1 MRRYDHSRHPGE
13 TLIEAMAKE
22 MDVTD
27 APRIKLR
34 FSLKLF
40 LSHFL
45 AVLLVSGSI
54 GTFFYFNAIDSL
66 MQSLRSRLQNSA
78 SLLSQSID
86 ANDLETIQK
95 PADVQQA
102 AYLST
107 LEKLRRLRRS
117 NPDIAYLYI
126 MRKTGEQIQF
136 VVDSDETEKQA
147 LPGREYP
154 EASDL
159 LRMGFHE
166 PSVDDKPYRDEWGVF
181 LSGYAPLR
189 NGRGRYLVGIDM
201 RADEVDHKLAQLR
214 LTGLISLLGS
224 LLLALLFALYLS
236 RGLTRRI
243 DALIKSCRKIALGRF
258 DARIT
263 MRTFDEFDD
272 LIDAFNTM
280 GEDLGQTRAQA
291 DQAIAEL
298 RDARDN
304 LEQRVQERTLDLE
317 SALEKVQV
325 LSGMLPICCSCKKI
339 RNDKG
344 YWQQVEQFVEMHT
357 NARFT
362 HGLCPECGLKLYG
375 DILSKKNA
383 RSDSH
388 R

>member
-1 MRRYDHSRHPGE
+1 M
-13 TLIEAMAKE
+13 E
-22 MDVTD
+22 MDVAD
-27 APRIKLR
+27 APRIKMR

-40 LSHFL
+40 LSHFI

-54 GTFFYFNAIDSL
+54 GTFFYYSAIGSL

-78 SLLSQSID
+78 SLLSQSLD
-86 ANDLETIQK
+86 ANELEKIQT
-95 PADVQQA
+95 PADIQQA
-102 AYLST
+102 VYRTT
-107 LEKLRRLRRS
+107 LAKLRRMRRA

-126 MRKTGEQIQF
+126 MRQTGERIQF

-147 LPGREYP
+147 LPGRDYP
-154 EASDL
+154 EAPDL
-159 LRMGFHE
+159 LRIGFHE

-181 LSGYAPLR
+181 LSGYSPLR
-189 NGRGRYLVGIDM
+189 NGQGRYLVGIDM
-201 RADEVDHKLAQLR
+201 RADEVDHKLSQLR
-214 LTGLISLLGS
+214 LTGLVSLLGS

-243 DALIKSCRKIALGRF
+243 EALIKSCRKIASGRF
-258 DARIT
+258 DDRIT

-272 LIDAFNTM
+272 LIEAFNAM
-280 GEDLGQTRAQA
+280 SEVLGQTRFQA

-298 RDARDN
+298 RDARSH
-304 LEQRVQERTLDLE
+304 LEQRVQERTVELE

-339 RNDKG
+339 RNDEG
-344 YWQQVEQFVEMHT
+344 YWQQVEQFVEMRT

-375 DILSKKNA
+375 DILSKKDTPT
-383 RSDSH
+383 DSH
-388 R
+388 Q